1 VVGEAMIDTLRLA
14 RRLQAAQMPKDQ
26 AEALAEGLDESL
38 RDSYVTREYLDLRL
52 SQLTSDLTW
61 RMVGTMFAV
70 VGVLNTAL
78 FVALSLLRK

>member
-1 VVGEAMIDTLRLA
+1 MIDTLRLA